1 VKVAIGASASFK
13 GATLYN
19 NSNTEKETSTEAT
32 EQLGQSNKRIE
43 QGQKLIQLAINNS
56 RPVRGLD
63 GRFYI
68 VMNSRPHIAIPLGN
82 SNSDAVLEIC
92 NLYFLQNG
100 TWAGSKATSL
110 LSSFLTAQ
118 CRNAEPEEVNLRAGK
133 HGEDIYLDTGDG
145 EYRVIHIHRNGYEVL
160 SSSPILF
167 TRSHISRSLP
177 EVQPSG
183 LPLKEL
189 IRFVRIREEALPV
202 LIACMITSWMT
213 KVPQPIIFLGGSARS
228 GKTTSLRFIL
238 DCIDPSTEYP
248 GTSLTKDVKELKAQA
263 SLRRNFVFDNSSH
276 VDVDVSDLLAR
287 ITTGGELISRAH
299 YTNDEAHVTQL
310 MRMVVING
318 IMDGFTRG
326 DLASR
331 SVSFELQPIGETELT
346 GLSNLLKEWQEFQPY
361 LFTSLLEI
369 TSQVLHELATPRE
382 QVRSS
387 HRNMDLVQVISIV
400 SQKLGIDGMSYL
412 DESIKALSSVVMS
425 SSVFSD
431 SLRKAIECATDGLG
445 NCSNCRLFNGEYSSN
460 SRSLLDGSFTP
471 DEFKSVIRN
480 HTDFEHQKDLPTTS
494 KALGEAL
501 KRTEAELQTLF
512 GVELHKKRTNAGVRY
527 SFQKVESD
535 VSA

>member
-1 VKVAIGASASFK
+1 
-13 GATLYN
+13 
-19 NSNTEKETSTEAT
+19 
-32 EQLGQSNKRIE
+32 
-43 QGQKLIQLAINNS
+43 
-56 RPVRGLD
+56 
-63 GRFYI
+63 
-68 VMNSRPHIAIPLGN
+68 MNSRPHIAIPLGN

-92 NLYFLQNG
+92 NLYFLQSG
-100 TWAGSKATSL
+100 TWAGSKAATL

-133 HGEDIYLDTGDG
+133 HGEDIYLDTGNGD
-145 EYRVIHIHRNGYEVL
+145 YSVIHIHRNGYEVL

-177 EVQPSG
+177 EVQSSG

-189 IRFVRIREEALPV
+189 VRFIRIREDALPV

-213 KVPQPIIFLGGSARS
+213 KLPQPIIFLGGSARS

-248 GTSLTKDVKELKAQA
+248 GTSLSKDIKELKAQA

-346 GLSNLLKEWQEFQPY
+346 GLSNLLHEWQEFLPY
-361 LFTSLLEI
+361 IFTSLLEI
-369 TSQVLHELATPRE
+369 TSLVLHELATPRE

-400 SQKLGIDGMSYL
+400 SQKLELNGMEYL
-412 DESIKALSSVVMS
+412 EESIQTLSSVVMS

-431 SLRKAIECATDGLG
+431 SLRKAIECAFASSEY
-445 NCSNCRLFNGEYSSN
+445 CSSCRAFKREYGENAHSILDE
-460 SRSLLDGSFTP
+460 SLTP
-471 DEFKSVIRN
+471 DALKSIIKH
-480 HTDFEHQKDLPTTS
+480 HTDYEAQKDLPSTS

-501 KRTEAELQTLF
+501 KRTEAELQTLY
-512 GVELHKKRTNAGVRY
+512 GVELIKWRTNSGVRY
-527 SFQKVESD
+527 RFKRINSD

>member
-1 VKVAIGASASFK
+1 
-13 GATLYN
+13 LYN
-19 NSNTEKETSTEAT
+19 DSSNEEINTDKAT
-32 EQLGQSNKRIE
+32 QGGQPKKHTD
-43 QGQKLIQLAINNS
+43 QGQKLIQLAIKNS

-63 GRFYI
+63 GRFYV

-92 NLYFLQNG
+92 NLFFLQTGN
-100 TWAGSKATSL
+100 WAGSKATNLL
-110 LSSFLTAQ
+110 LSYLTAQ
-118 CRNAEPEEVNLRAGK
+118 CRNSEPEEVNLRAGK
-133 HGEDIYLDTGDG
+133 HGEDIYLDMGDSN
-145 EYRVIHIHRNGYEVL
+145 YSVIHIHRNGYEVL
-160 SSSPILF
+160 LSSPILF

-183 LPLKEL
+183 LPLGEL
-189 IRFVRIREEALPV
+189 TRFVRIREEALPV
-202 LIACMITSWMT
+202 LIACMISSWMT
-213 KVPQPIIFLGGSARS
+213 KMPQPIIFLGGSARS

-248 GTSLTKDVKELKAQA
+248 GTSLTKDIKELKAQA

-310 MRMVVING
+310 MRMVIING

-331 SVSFELQPIGETELT
+331 SVSFELQPITETELT

-369 TSQVLHELATPRE
+369 TSHVLHELATPRE

-387 HRNMDLVQVISIV
+387 HRNMDLVQIISIV
-400 SQKLGIDGMSYL
+400 SQKLGLNGMGYL
-412 DESIKALSSVVMS
+412 EESIKALSSVVMS

-431 SLRKAIECATDGLG
+431 SLRKAIECATDSSG
-445 NCSNCRLFNGEYSSN
+445 NCPNCRLFNGEYTSN
-460 SRSLLDGSFTP
+460 PRSLLDGSFTS
-471 DEFKSVIRN
+471 DELKSIIRN
-480 HTDFEHQKDLPTTS
+480 HTDFEQQKDLPTTS
-494 KALGEAL
+494 KSLGEAL

-512 GVELHKKRTNAGVRY
+512 GVELIKKRTNTGVRY
-527 SFQKVESD
+527 SFEKVISD
-535 VSA
+535 VGA

>member
-1 VKVAIGASASFK
+1 
-13 GATLYN
+13 LLN
-19 NSNTEKETSTEAT
+19 NSTTTEETSTEYS
-32 EQLGQSNKRIE
+32 EQYNEPRKRTE
-43 QGQKLIQLAINNS
+43 QGQKLIQLAIDNC

-68 VMNSRPHIAIPLGN
+68 VMKSRSHIAIALGN
-82 SNSDAVLEIC
+82 SNSDAVLEVC
-92 NLYFLQNG
+92 NLFFTQTG
-100 TWAGSKATSL
+100 TWAGSKATNL
-110 LSSFLTAQ
+110 LSSFLIAQ

-133 HGEDIYLDTGDG
+133 HGDDIYLDMGDG
-145 EYRVIHIHRNGYEVL
+145 DYRVIHIHRNGYEVL
-160 SSSPILF
+160 STSPILF

-183 LPLKEL
+183 LPLSEL
-189 IRFVRIREEALPV
+189 MHFVRIRENALPV
-202 LIACMITSWMT
+202 LIACMISSWMT
-213 KVPQPIIFLGGSARS
+213 KMPQPIIFLGGSARS

-248 GTSLTKDVKELKAQA
+248 GTSLTKDIRELKAQA
-263 SLRRNFVFDNSSH
+263 SLRRNYVFDNSSH
-276 VDVDVSDLLAR
+276 VDVEVSDLLAR

-310 MRMVVING
+310 MRMVIING
-318 IMDGFTRG
+318 IMEGFTRG

-331 SVSFELQPIGETELT
+331 SVSFELQPIGENELT
-346 GLSNLLKEWQEFQPY
+346 GLSNLVEEWEEFQPY

-369 TSQVLHELATPRE
+369 TSHVLHELATPRE
-382 QVRSS
+382 QVRST

-400 SQKLGIDGMSYL
+400 SNKLGLNGMDYL
-412 DESIKALSSVVMS
+412 DDSIKALSSVVMS

-431 SLRKAIECATDGLG
+431 ALRKSIDCATDSPS
-445 NCSNCRLFNGEYSSN
+445 NCSNCRVFSGAYGNT
-460 SRSLLDGSFTP
+460 SRSILDGSYAS
-471 DEFKSVIRN
+471 DELKSIIRN
-480 HTDFEHQKDLPTTS
+480 HTDFEHQKDLPSTS

-512 GVELHKKRTNAGVRY
+512 GIELNRKRTNVGVRY
-527 SFQKVESD
+527 SFVKADSD

>member
-1 VKVAIGASASFK
+1 M
-13 GATLYN
+13 YN
-19 NSNTEKETSTEAT
+19 NSNISEAT
-32 EQLGQSNKRIE
+32 TSEENEQHSEPKKRTE
-43 QGQKLIQLAINNS
+43 QGQKLVQLAIANS

-68 VMNSRPHIAIPLGN
+68 VMNNRPHIAIALGN
-82 SNSDAVLEIC
+82 SNSDAVLELC
-92 NLYFLQNG
+92 NLFFAQTG

-110 LSSFLTAQ
+110 LASFLTAQ

-133 HGEDIYLDTGDG
+133 HNEDIYLDMGDSD
-145 EYRVIHIHRNGYEVL
+145 YKVIHLRRNGHEVL
-160 SSSPILF
+160 STSPILF

-183 LPLKEL
+183 LPLNEL
-189 IRFVRIREEALPV
+189 MRFVRIREDALPV
-202 LIACMITSWMT
+202 LIACMISSWMT
-213 KVPQPIIFLGGSARS
+213 KMPQPIIFLGGSARS

-248 GTSLTKDVKELKAQA
+248 GTSLTKDIKELKAQA

-310 MRMVVING
+310 MRMVIING

-331 SVSFELQPIGETELT
+331 SVSFELQPIGENELT
-346 GLSNLLKEWQEFQPY
+346 GLSNLLEEWEEFQPY

-369 TSQVLHELATPRE
+369 TSHVLHELATPRE
-382 QVRSS
+382 QVRST
-387 HRNMDLVQVISIV
+387 HRNMDLVQIISIV
-400 SQKLGIDGMSYL
+400 SNKLGLNGMAYL

-431 SLRKAIECATDGLG
+431 ALRKAIECATDGSA
-445 NCSNCRLFNGEYSSN
+445 NCANCKLFNSDYGNS
-460 SRSLLDGSFTP
+460 SRSILDGSYTP
-471 DEFKSVIRN
+471 DELKNIIRN
-480 HTDFEHQKDLPTTS
+480 HTDFEYQKDLPSTS

-512 GVELHKKRTNAGVRY
+512 GIELHKKKTNIGVRY
-527 SFQKVESD
+527 TFERVTSN

>member
-1 VKVAIGASASFK
+1 M
-13 GATLYN
+13 N
-19 NSNTEKETSTEAT
+19 NITNNIETTNAEDN
-32 EQLGQSNKRIE
+32 EYLVENKKRTE
-43 QGQKLIQLAINNS
+43 QGQKLIQLAIASS
-56 RPVRGLD
+56 RPVRGMD

-68 VMNSRPHIAIPLGN
+68 VMKSRPHIAVALGN

-92 NLYFLQNG
+92 NLFFLQTG
-100 TWAGSKATSL
+100 TWASSKATSL

-118 CRNAEPEEVNLRAGK
+118 CKNAEPEEVNLRAGK
-133 HGEDIYLDTGDG
+133 HGEDIYLDMGDS
-145 EYRVIHIHRNGYEVL
+145 EYRIIHIHRNGFEVL
-160 SSSPILF
+160 TTSPILF

-177 EVQPSG
+177 EVQPKG
-183 LPLKEL
+183 LPLSEL
-189 IRFVRIREEALPV
+189 MRFVRIREDALPV
-202 LIACMITSWMT
+202 LISCMIASWMT
-213 KVPQPIIFLGGSARS
+213 KIPQPIIFLGGSARS

-276 VDVDVSDLLAR
+276 VDVEVSDLLAR

-331 SVSFELQPIGETELT
+331 SVSFELQPIGENELT
-346 GLSNLLKEWQEFQPY
+346 GLSNLSEEWEEFQPY
-361 LFTSLLEI
+361 LFTSLLEM
-369 TSQVLHELATPRE
+369 TSHVLFEIATPRE

-387 HRNMDLVQVISIV
+387 HRNMDLVQIISIV
-400 SQKLGIDGMSYL
+400 SNKLGLNGMAYL

-431 SLRKAIECATDGLG
+431 SLRKAIECATDAAANCANCKVFGGEYGNPSRSVLG
-445 NCSNCRLFNGEYSSN
+445 N
-460 SRSLLDGSFTP
+460 LLTS
-471 DEFKSVIRN
+471 DELKNIIRN
-480 HTDFEHQKDLPTTS
+480 HTDFEYQKDLPSTS

-501 KRTEAELQTLF
+501 KRTEAELHTLF
-512 GVELHKKRTNAGVRY
+512 GIDLTKKRTNVGVRY
-527 SFQKVESD
+527 IFERVTSN

>member
-1 VKVAIGASASFK
+1 
-13 GATLYN
+13 LYD
-19 NSNTEKETSTEAT
+19 NSKKIEDINAT
-32 EQLGQSNKRIE
+32 EINEVSESKKRFD

-56 RPVRGLD
+56 RPVKGLD

-68 VMNSRPHIAIPLGN
+68 VMNNRPHIAMSLGN

-145 EYRVIHIHRNGYEVL
+145 EYRVIHIHRKGYEVL

-248 GTSLTKDVKELKAQA
+248 GTSLTKDTKELKAQA

-276 VDVDVSDLLAR
+276 VDADVSDLLAR

-331 SVSFELQPIGETELT
+331 SVSFELQPIGENELT

-361 LFTSLLEI
+361 IFTSLLEM
-369 TSQVLHELATPRE
+369 TSHVLHELATPRE
-382 QVRSS
+382 QVRSP

-400 SQKLGIDGMSYL
+400 SQKLGINGMSYL
-412 DESIKALSSVVMS
+412 DDSIKTLSSVVMS

-431 SLRKAIECATDGLG
+431 SLRKTIDCAIGGLG
-445 NCSNCRLFNGEYSSN
+445 NCSTCGVFSREFSGG
-460 SRSLLDGSFTP
+460 SRSLLEGSFTP
-471 DEFKSVIRN
+471 DDLKSIIQN
-480 HTDFEHQKDLPTTS
+480 HTDFEQRKDLPLTS
-494 KALGEAL
+494 KAIGEAL

-512 GVELHKKRTNAGVRY
+512 GVELHKKKTNVGVLY